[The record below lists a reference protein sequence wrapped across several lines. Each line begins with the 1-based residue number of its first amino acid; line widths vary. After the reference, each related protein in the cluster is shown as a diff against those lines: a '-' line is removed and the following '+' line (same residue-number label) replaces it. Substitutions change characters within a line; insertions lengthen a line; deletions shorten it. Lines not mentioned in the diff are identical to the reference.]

1 MSRFSKIPVT
11 VPENIKIEI
20 KDGVVSVNGPKGT
33 LTREFPSEV
42 KLVLADGKLTINTK
56 GEGKFERAIRGTIKA
71 HVNNMIKGVT
81 DGWTKSL
88 EIVGTG
94 YRAEVK
100 GNDLQL
106 ILGYSH
112 PILIKAPEGIKFSVE
127 KLKVT
132 VEGTDKDVVGQVAA
146 KIRASRQPDPY
157 QNKGVRYENEVLKK
171 KPGKQAAKAGA

>member
-11 VPENIKIEI
+11 IPENIKIEI
-20 KDGVVSVNGPKGT
+20 KDGAVSVTGPKGT
-33 LTREFPSEV
+33 LTRAIPTDV
-42 KLVLADGKLTINTK
+42 ALVQEDGKLKINTK

-88 EIVGTG
+88 EIIGTG

-112 PILIKAPEGIKFSVE
+112 PILIKAPDGIKFSVE

-132 VEGTDKDVVGQVAA
+132 VEGMDKDVVGQVAA
-146 KIRASRQPDPY
+146 EIRASREPDVY
-157 QNKGVRYENEVLKK
+157 QGKGVRYENEIIRK
-171 KPGKQAAKAGA
+171 KPGKQAAKAA